1 MQITLINGYYIEV
14 EERNYIL
21 KQKYEGKSKDGEP
34 KEAERTFGYYGKL
47 ETAIEEFL
55 KQNQGDCGA
64 DVAMDMEEYAQFV
77 GQVNKA
83 AVEAIKVALRTRFC

>member
-21 KQKYEGKSKDGEP
+21 KQKYEGKSKDGDP

-47 ETAIEEFL
+47 GPAIEEFL
-55 KQNQGDCGA
+55 KQNQSDCGA
-64 DVAMDMEEYAQFV
+64 DMAMEMEEYAQFV
-77 GQVNKA
+77 SRANKE
-83 AVEAIKVALRTRFC
+83 AVEAITAALSTRF